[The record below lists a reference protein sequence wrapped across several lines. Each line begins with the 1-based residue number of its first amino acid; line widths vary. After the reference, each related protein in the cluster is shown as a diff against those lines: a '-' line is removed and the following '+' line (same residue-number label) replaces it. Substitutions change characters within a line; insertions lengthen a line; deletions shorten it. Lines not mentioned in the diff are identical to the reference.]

1 MKNSPKQIDRQTLK
15 TLEPLN
21 RLNPILLDELATKSI
36 VEEIPAG
43 KIICRHGEKDSRQIY
58 LLSGKIEV
66 ATEGETK
73 TKIIKSKSALKT
85 PIAIGS
91 PRTVTLKTKINST
104 LLYIDS
110 DLLELLMS
118 DEPELNFA
126 YEVSEINNDDSD
138 DWMLTFL
145 QSPAFLQLPTQNI
158 QKLLTHLV
166 EIPVKKGQVVI
177 QQDGKDDNYYIIK
190 SGSCNVHRKPHHDAS
205 NVLLAVLPAGSGFG
219 EEALISNGSRN
230 ATITMRE
237 DGTLMQLK
245 KDDFLSLLI
254 TPLIQYFE
262 LSDTQKKLDEGCV
275 FIDVRT
281 EQQSQEKP
289 LEGSVNIPLSMLRVK
304 FDSLN
309 ADREYLLVCNDGS
322 QSAAAAFL
330 MIQSGL
336 KCSVLKDGLNSAPR
350 KKEHKATSSPATTS
364 TSSKVKQ
371 QQAEAAKIQTQ
382 KIAAQQKEIIA
393 AREKAEQDIIK
404 HKKDLEESRTRISQ
418 KNQHASS
425 LKVEADKLREKA
437 SLELAKA
444 QAERDAIEL
453 RQKETNIAM
462 MRAEE
467 MMKNS
472 ATAAEETRKQ
482 AEKEAA
488 LIKQRALE
496 EAESLRAEKAAQ
508 DLANAEAE
516 KEAFELRQK
525 ETNLANLQAE
535 ETRKQAE
542 KEAALIKQRAL
553 EEIEILRA
561 EKAAQEIANTEAK
574 KEAILIKQQ
583 ALEEAEYLRAEV
595 KAAHLKMEED
605 AARLKEEELIVKN
618 SALKIKNEA
627 DEIRREALRD
637 AQQVRS
643 EIEATR
649 SLLEEKLQQTKDEE
663 KRKHEAILSK
673 AKIHAD
679 KLAAS
684 KTQEAVAEANAIR
697 QKAEEDAAHLH
708 NELEETRKQIEAE
721 ATRVINDLKAE
732 SEKVAASQKVKNVQE
747 EAAVELV
754 DENKYLD
761 DFKTVSV
768 PGMFDVAPIDNNEA
782 LRKAEIIKEKLTQSQ
797 INRVS
802 QQDGNSTVY
811 SATDVK
817 VHKSN
822 DKTILEG
829 EDDLFIFEEPEM
841 PTKETTIN
849 TPAPIV
855 SHRTKAESDLTQ
867 ISVEPRKSVVIFPQQ
882 EQGSSFK
889 NNPFLNEDNLQTP
902 KANHTQQFNKQLHMN
917 KHTNTKSNTMAIAAS
932 FFMIL
937 AGAIFTLHATNT
949 LKVQSIAALFNSGND
964 SVQSTAIAKT
974 IGKKVLRAK
983 TNVDVKKKVDNK
995 VDDIMQG
1002 WKNILSESKTPKKI
1016 EK

>member
-1 MKNSPKQIDRQTLK
+1 MKNSLKQIDRQTLK

-36 VEEIPAG
+36 VEEVPAG

-91 PRTVTLKTKINST
+91 PRSVTLKTKINST
-104 LLYIDS
+104 LLYIDA

-118 DEPELNFA
+118 DEPELTSA
-126 YEVSEINNDDSD
+126 YEVSEINNDHSD

-205 NVLLAVLPAGSGFG
+205 NVLLAVLPVGSGFG

-237 DGTLMQLK
+237 DGTLMRLK

-275 FIDVRT
+275 FIDVRS

-309 ADREYLLVCNDGS
+309 TDREYLLVCNDGS

-330 MIQSGL
+330 MIQGGL
-336 KCSVLKDGLNSAPR
+336 KCSVLKNGLNSSS
-350 KKEHKATSSPATTS
+350 KNKHNTTSTPATTKAS
-364 TSSKVKQ
+364 TSDKAKQ
-371 QQAEAAKIQTQ
+371 QQTEAAKKQTQ

-404 HKKDLEESRTRISQ
+404 HKKELEESRTRISQ

-425 LKVEADKLREKA
+425 LKTEANQLKEKA
-437 SLELAKA
+437 SIELAKA

-472 ATAAEETRKQ
+472 AAAAEATRKQ
-482 AEKEAA
+482 AEEEAS

-496 EAESLRAEKAAQ
+496 EAESLRSEKAAQ
-508 DLANAEAE
+508 DLANAQAE

-525 ETNLANLQAE
+525 ETNVVKL
-535 ETRKQAE
+535 QAE
-542 KEAALIKQRAL
+542 KEAA
-553 EEIEILRA
+553 
-561 EKAAQEIANTEAK
+561 
-574 KEAILIKQQ
+574 LIKQQ

-595 KAAHLKMEED
+595 KAAHLKMEQD

-649 SLLEEKLQQTKDEE
+649 SLLEEKLQQTQDEE
-663 KRKHEAILSK
+663 KRKHEAILSQ
-673 AKIHAD
+673 AKISAD

-684 KTQEAVAEANAIR
+684 KTQEATAEANAIR
-697 QKAEEDAAHLH
+697 LKAKEDAARLH

-732 SEKVAASQKVKNVQE
+732 SEKVATSQKVNDIQE
-747 EAAVELV
+747 EVVVELV
-754 DENKYLD
+754 EENKYLD

-768 PGMFDVAPIDNNEA
+768 PGMYDVAPIDNNEA

-802 QQDGNSTVY
+802 QQPEDSTVY
-811 SATDVK
+811 SASDVK

-829 EDDLFIFEEPEM
+829 ESDLFIFKEPESS
-841 PTKETTIN
+841 TKESTIDTTPHVP
-849 TPAPIV
+849 TV

-867 ISVEPRKSVVIFPQQ
+867 ISIKPRKSVVIFPQQ
-882 EQGSSFK
+882 EQESSFK
-889 NNPFLNEDNLQTP
+889 NNPFLNEDKNQTP
-902 KANHTQQFNKQLHMN
+902 KANHTQQFNKQLHMT

-964 SVQSTAIAKT
+964 TVQTTAIAKTKT

-983 TNVDVKKKVDNK
+983 TNVNVKKKVDNEM
-995 VDDIMQG
+995 DNIMQG
-1002 WKNILSESKTPKKI
+1002 WKNILSESKNPKKI
-1016 EK
+1016 KE

>member
-1 MKNSPKQIDRQTLK
+1 MKNSLKQIDRQTLK

-36 VEEIPAG
+36 VEEVPAG

-91 PRTVTLKTKINST
+91 PRSVTLKTKINST
-104 LLYIDS
+104 LLYIDA

-118 DEPELNFA
+118 DEPELTSA
-126 YEVSEINNDDSD
+126 YEVSEINNDHSD

-205 NVLLAVLPAGSGFG
+205 NVLLAVLPVGSGFG

-237 DGTLMQLK
+237 DGTLMRLK

-275 FIDVRT
+275 FIDVRS

-309 ADREYLLVCNDGS
+309 TDREYLLVCNDGS

-330 MIQSGL
+330 MIQGGL
-336 KCSVLKDGLNSAPR
+336 KCSVLKNGLNSSS
-350 KKEHKATSSPATTS
+350 KNKHNTTSTPATTKAS
-364 TSSKVKQ
+364 TSDKAKQ
-371 QQAEAAKIQTQ
+371 QQTEAAKIQTQ

-404 HKKDLEESRTRISQ
+404 HKKELEESRTRISQ

-425 LKVEADKLREKA
+425 LKTEANQLKEKA
-437 SLELAKA
+437 SIELAKA

-472 ATAAEETRKQ
+472 AAAAEATRKQ
-482 AEKEAA
+482 AEKEAS

-496 EAESLRAEKAAQ
+496 EAESLRTEKAAQ
-508 DLANAEAE
+508 DLANAQAE

-525 ETNLANLQAE
+525 ETNVVKL
-535 ETRKQAE
+535 QAE
-542 KEAALIKQRAL
+542 KEAA
-553 EEIEILRA
+553 
-561 EKAAQEIANTEAK
+561 
-574 KEAILIKQQ
+574 LIKQQ

-595 KAAHLKMEED
+595 KAAHLKMEQD

-649 SLLEEKLQQTKDEE
+649 SLLEEKLQQTQDEE
-663 KRKHEAILSK
+663 KRKHEAILSQ
-673 AKIHAD
+673 AKISAD

-684 KTQEAVAEANAIR
+684 KTQEAIAEANAIR
-697 QKAEEDAAHLH
+697 LKAKEDAARLH

-732 SEKVAASQKVKNVQE
+732 SEKVATSQKVNDIQE
-747 EAAVELV
+747 EVVVELV
-754 DENKYLD
+754 EENKYLD

-768 PGMFDVAPIDNNEA
+768 PGMYDVAPIDNNEA

-802 QQDGNSTVY
+802 QQPEDSTVY
-811 SATDVK
+811 SSSDMK

-829 EDDLFIFEEPEM
+829 ESDLFIFKEPESS
-841 PTKETTIN
+841 TKETTID
-849 TPAPIV
+849 TPHVPTV

-867 ISVEPRKSVVIFPQQ
+867 ISIEPRKSVVIFPQQ
-882 EQGSSFK
+882 EQESSFK
-889 NNPFLNEDNLQTP
+889 NNPFLNEDKNQTP
-902 KANHTQQFNKQLHMN
+902 KAHHTQQLNKQLHMT
-917 KHTNTKSNTMAIAAS
+917 KRTNTKSNTMAIAAS

-964 SVQSTAIAKT
+964 TVQTTAIAKTKT

-983 TNVDVKKKVDNK
+983 TNNVNVKKKVDNK
-995 VDDIMQG
+995 MDDIMQG
-1002 WKNILSESKTPKKI
+1002 WKNMLSESKNPKKI
-1016 EK
+1016 KE